1 MSDNQQIQ
9 MLKGALTIGGVPQF
23 LFGGELHYFRLDPQE
38 WRRRIHEMRLAHMNI
53 VGAYIPWL
61 WHESAESEWDF
72 TGATHPRRNL
82 RLFLE
87 ICHDEGMRVFAR
99 PGPYVMAELLN
110 EGIPDWIGQSYPEVL
125 ARTATGDLHP
135 NGVVSYLHPTYLRFA
150 QRWITRVAEELR
162 PFLFENGGPIVLWQ
176 LDNEV
181 GMLHWVSNQADCHPD
196 VLARYHTEYSENQN
210 NQLTEYWNWQ
220 KFHQKERRRYL
231 EILKQTA
238 QEIVGTV
245 PCIVNVH
252 GFRDFFS
259 YGRGTEYPVGL
270 AQLMEARNLED
281 TALSGDFYP
290 GKIGF
295 DNYHD
300 LVLATLYTN
309 AANKPGRLSYSAEFQ
324 SGRLSDKPRLS
335 SYDIDLA
342 TRLVVAHGFNGVN
355 YYMFSGGDNPEG
367 IGSLGRRHDWQAPIA
382 SDGTL
387 RPTYDTI
394 AGLGSLF
401 HSLQS
406 VLATSENL
414 SDLSIAFYSPYYLTA
429 TIGEKMQNNEVL
441 NAFIGARTRLHFDG
455 IYRILT
461 ALSVPMTAVSLME
474 DDLRPLQTPF
484 LWVASTPYMDAATQT
499 KLARYVEHGGHLI
512 IGPDIPVCDLNGDAC
527 DILATHLGI
536 ADTQTGRQSTL
547 VTVLGMDSVL
557 TPRTTSFSPPASA
570 QVLGTVES
578 TSKPCVATWS
588 VGSGQATVFGVGLA
602 ADYLYQNDLVARVL
616 QSIGLSPRLS
626 VTPGLVHATI
636 RTGDFGSLL
645 SLINPD
651 DQDYQVT
658 VNSPYWPS
666 QSEIAV
672 PARHGLLL
680 AANLVL
686 TSTLSVYYATAEIQ
700 DLRRDAYGV
709 TITVKSLSGGQIVF
723 AATTPVEITL
733 SGPGSVVHDEVT
745 GKTEVSLARAGTYT
759 IFCKEI
765 ETFQLSDIVGSE
777 ASFDSRE

>member
-9 MLKGALTIGGVPQF
+9 MFKGALTIGGTPQF
-23 LFGGELHYFRLDPQE
+23 LFGGELHYFRLEPQE

-61 WHESAESEWDF
+61 WHEPTESEWDF
-72 TGATHPRRNL
+72 IGATHPRRNL
-82 RLFLE
+82 RHFLE
-87 ICHDEGMRVFAR
+87 ICHDEGMKVFAR

-125 ARTATGDLHP
+125 ARTATGHRHP
-135 NGVVSYLHPTYLRFA
+135 NGVVSYLHPTYLRLA
-150 QRWITRVAEELR
+150 KRWITRVAEELR
-162 PFLFENGGPIVLWQ
+162 PFLYENGGPIVLWQ

-196 VLARYHTEYSENQN
+196 VLARYHTEYPTNPHNE
-210 NQLTEYWNWQ
+210 LAEYWNWQ
-220 KFHQKERRRYL
+220 NFQQQDRRRYL
-231 EILKQTA
+231 EVLKETA
-238 QEIVGTV
+238 QEIVGTI

-259 YGRGTEYPVGL
+259 YGRGIDYPIGL
-270 AQLMEARNLED
+270 AQLMAARNLKN

-335 SYDIDLA
+335 PYDIDLA

-394 AGLGSLF
+394 ANLGSLF
-401 HSLQS
+401 HSVES
-406 VLATSENL
+406 ALASSENL
-414 SDLSIAFYSPYYLTA
+414 SDLAIAFYSPYYLTD
-429 TIGEKMQNNEVL
+429 TIREKMQKNEVL
-441 NAFIGARTRLHFDG
+441 NAFIGERTRLHFDG

-461 ALSVPMTAVSLME
+461 ALSVPMTAISLLE
-474 DDLRPLQTPF
+474 DDLSPIHTPF
-484 LWVASTPYMDAATQT
+484 LWVASTPYLDAATQI
-499 KLARYVEHGGHLI
+499 KLAQYVDQGGHLI
-512 IGPDIPVCDLNGDAC
+512 IGPDIPLWDLTGNPC

-536 ADTQTGRQSTL
+536 VDSQTVDQPAL
-547 VTVLGMDSVL
+547 VTVLGMDSIL
-557 TPRTTSFSPPASA
+557 APRITSFAPPASGR
-570 QVLGTVES
+570 VLGTIES
-578 TSKPCVATWS
+578 TQKTCAATWS
-588 VGSGQATVFGVGLA
+588 VGSGQATVFGIGLT
-602 ADYLYQNDLVARVL
+602 ADYNYQNDVVAWVL
-616 QSIGLSPRLS
+616 HDIGLTPRLS
-626 VTPGLVHATI
+626 VSPRLVHATI
-636 RTGDFGSLL
+636 RTGDSGSLL
-645 SLINPD
+645 SLVNPD

-658 VNSPYWPS
+658 VTSPYWPS
-666 QSEIAV
+666 PSEIDV

-686 TSTLSVYYATAEIQ
+686 TPTLRIHYSTAEIQ
-700 DLRRDAYGV
+700 DLRQDEWG
-709 TITVKSLSGGQIVF
+709 ITVTVQSLSSGRIVF
-723 AATTPVEITL
+723 AATSPVEVTL
-733 SGPGSVVHDEVT
+733 SGPGSVVQDLKT
-745 GKTEVSLARAGTYT
+745 GKTEVSWTRAGTYT

-765 ETFQLSDIVGSE
+765 ETFQLSDIAGPT
-777 ASFDSRE
+777 ATFDGHE